1 MCEYVYLC
9 AIRPIRHDIDIC
21 ANSGSFLFTL
31 LKAAVRGQH
40 YQDAECKNARQLN
53 RPTLLEL
60 AIQLK
65 LAMYCQGWP

>member
-1 MCEYVYLC
+1 MSDLDKCSLLS
-9 AIRPIRHDIDIC
+9 D
-21 ANSGSFLFTL
+21 FTL

-53 RPTLLEL
+53 RSTTLKL

-65 LAMYCQGWP
+65 LAIAKAAPRAGMSKLVLKTYDFRF